1 MKDLITF
8 TGGLDF
14 DSDIRNVGEVDYI
27 DALNISSGTSQ
38 RGSVHNMYGNKLQ
51 NYTLPAGENTCI
63 GTLRNIKQILLYIFF
78 ITV

>member
-38 RGSVHNMYGNKLQ
+38 RGSIHNMYGNKLQ
-51 NYTLPAGENTCI
+51 DYTLPAGDNTCI
-63 GTLRNIKQILLYIFF
+63 GTLRNIKENSIIYFL
-78 ITV
+78 